1 MTLIVVLFSI
11 TSFSQCDTKSE
22 ELGLFWTKE
31 VVTGCTNKPNKLKI
45 KVSDCSIKNDK
56 YQIWTTAKWDGSYS
70 TMNYELQLLIE
81 IVEPSDKNKGLVTVY
96 FIDYTDSWYKSL
108 THSCIDLEQTKP
120 FKLKDGETQYLP
132 YKEFDYKKK

>member
-1 MTLIVVLFSI
+1 MKKIIVVFVFIFLSI
-11 TSFSQCDTKSE
+11 TSFSQCNDTKSE

-31 VVTGCTNKPNKLKI
+31 VVTGCTSKPNKLKI

-81 IVEPSDKNKGLVTVY
+81 IVESSDKNKGLVT
-96 FIDYTDSWYKSL
+96 
-108 THSCIDLEQTKP
+108 IDLEQTKP

-132 YKEFDYKKK
+132 YKEFDYKNIE